1 MITPNKHTEI
11 RTSVPY
17 VAGITLKEIIING
30 TIRYDEL
37 KRSVADCVGQNLGD
51 SFEYAVSFLF
61 LLNKIVYNQ
70 SSDSFTLTYE
80 AN

>member
-1 MITPNKHTEI
+1 MITPNKHTDI

-17 VAGITLKEIIING
+17 VAGLTLKEVSKSGIIK
-30 TIRYDEL
+30 YDDL
-37 KRSVADCVGQNLGD
+37 KRSVTNKIGQNLGD

-70 SSDSFTLTYE
+70 SSDSFTLTL
-80 AN
+80 

>member
-11 RTSVPY
+11 RMSVPY
-17 VAGITLKEIIING
+17 VAGLTLKEVSKSGIIK
-30 TIRYDEL
+30 YDDL
-37 KRSVADCVGQNLGD
+37 KRFVTNKIGQNLGD

-70 SSDSFTLTYE
+70 SSDSFTLL
-80 AN
+80 